1 MFPGCRQVCPQT
13 VHDSPRTKAH
23 TPGVCQE
30 GPWLALFS
38 SISPENKGRG
48 RTNDVFPHPRGINE
62 QLAGLVGR
70 GADERRVSSDPQN
83 VPTLHTVATQEMTAS
98 SLHGRGH
105 LLGPQSTGRRVS
117 VSQYSGP
124 PSLTNGSYYR

>member
-23 TPGVCQE
+23 TLGVCQE

-38 SISPENKGRG
+38 SISLENKGRG
-48 RTNDVFPHPRGINE
+48 RTNDVFPHPSGINE

-70 GADERRVSSDPQN
+70 GADERRG
-83 VPTLHTVATQEMTAS
+83 L
-98 SLHGRGH
+98 
-105 LLGPQSTGRRVS
+105 
-117 VSQYSGP
+117 
-124 PSLTNGSYYR
+124 